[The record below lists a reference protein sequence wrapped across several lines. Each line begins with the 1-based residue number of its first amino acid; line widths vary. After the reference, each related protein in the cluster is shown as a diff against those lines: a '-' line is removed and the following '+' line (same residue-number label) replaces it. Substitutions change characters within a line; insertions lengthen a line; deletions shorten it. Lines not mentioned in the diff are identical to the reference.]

1 MVDLS
6 KYEAVLNR
14 QYIKKLGRVSQV
26 VGLTIESAG
35 PDVNV
40 GHTCL
45 IRPDKYSAAVMAEVV
60 GFRNKNILLM
70 PLGGMSGIGPGSIVE
85 ATNKPITI
93 NVSDGLLGRV
103 LDGLGRPMDDRP
115 LPSGCEEYPVSNLPP
130 NPLSRSRILE

>member
-6 KYEAVLNR
+6 KYEAVLGR

-45 IRPDKYSAAVMAEVV
+45 IRPDKRGIAVMAEVV
-60 GFRNKNILLM
+60 GFRNNNILLM
-70 PLGGMSGIGPGSIVE
+70 PLGSMSGIGPGSIVE
-85 ATNKPITI
+85 ATDKPITVS
-93 NVSDGLLGRV
+93 VSDKLLGRV
-103 LDGLGRPMDDRP
+103 LDGLGRSMDDKP
-115 LPSGCEEYPVSNLPP
+115 LPTGGE
-130 NPLSRSRILE
+130 